1 MVTNTAEIEPPCQN
15 TSRDALLKAA
25 LEIFLNRGFHAA
37 RIEDIAQLAGLGKG
51 SVYLHFSTKENLFQA
66 VIDAGIGARLEQ
78 AELLA
83 SEYAGTAT
91 ELLAT
96 MLHNNLI
103 EFWDSPSSG
112 IYKLVIAES
121 HSFPELAANYH
132 ETIIQRAQILIEQ
145 ILNLGI
151 ANGEY
156 RDIDVAYTARFI
168 LDSLNNE
175 LIQAHAFAEH
185 VDSPF
190 DAHRFIDVL
199 LSVVT
204 QGVGQNIVARSG
216 DSAS

>member
-83 SEYAGTAT
+83 SEYPGTAT

-204 QGVGQNIVARSG
+204 QGVGQNRVARSG